1 MMKSNWRYAEIIRW
15 IIISMIIIIPMI
27 GYFNRETLKLMPIF
41 LFVFGL
47 FTLFTAILF
56 KKTYALGV
64 LVTKDYL
71 KWGLSDFI
79 TLTFIATL
87 FLFASI
93 NILEKQV
100 MVLVFIW
107 IVLMFVIHGGFHLL
121 HNRNK

>member
-1 MMKSNWRYAEIIRW
+1 MKSNWRYAEIIRW

>member
-1 MMKSNWRYAEIIRW
+1 MKSNWRYAEIIRW

-107 IVLMFVIHGGFHLL
+107 IVLMFVIHGGYHLL